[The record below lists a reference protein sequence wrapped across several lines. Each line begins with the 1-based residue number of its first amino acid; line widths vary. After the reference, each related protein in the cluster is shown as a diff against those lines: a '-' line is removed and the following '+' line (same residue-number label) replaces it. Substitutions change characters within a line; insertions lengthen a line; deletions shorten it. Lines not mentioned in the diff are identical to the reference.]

1 MGTTCLLNIFHT
13 VPSRLEHVIYL
24 VDHVNSLLLT
34 MRRFTHSPPPTSPRY
49 SSGRPRYDID
59 GDEVHYPTRPVDK
72 DKAEQELTINIK
84 KATSPEEI
92 APKQKHVRSEITL
105 RAFKRRLDIEHSG
118 LLECIVYT
126 WDYHSSISIWQG
138 LRVQPILSDEV
149 QTFKALIT
157 VHKLLQEGHPVVRFS
172 HSTLLQF
179 TITVRTV
186 DTQRSTWSDGL
197 AGNMRT
203 DCWS

>member
-1 MGTTCLLNIFHT
+1 
-13 VPSRLEHVIYL
+13 
-24 VDHVNSLLLT
+24 

-49 SSGRPRYDID
+49 APGRQRYDID

-84 KATSPEEI
+84 KATSPEET
-92 APKQKHVRSEITL
+92 APKQKLIVL
-105 RAFKRRLDIEHSG
+105 RPSLALTRRLA
-118 LLECIVYT
+118 ECIVYT

-172 HSTLLQF
+172 CFLCPIH
-179 TITVRTV
+179 RY
-186 DTQRSTWSDGL
+186 
-197 AGNMRT
+197 
-203 DCWS
+203 